1 MSYSC
6 PVSFERIES
15 NTSRLSS
22 FIVSICVIYYFL
34 TFNVLIAYFLFFDF
48 SIRLFYKKEYS
59 LIHLVSATIKK
70 SFRIKD
76 KYVDSGAK
84 KLAGIFALIFI
95 FLLIIANHM
104 DYKAFAFV
112 VGGIFV
118 LCSLLDAFLNYCVG
132 CKIYYII
139 KKIYPNFM
147 NP

>member
-6 PVSFERIES
+6 PVSFETIES
-15 NTSRLSS
+15 NTSRISS
-22 FIVSICVIYYFL
+22 LIVSICVVYYFFS
-34 TFNVLIAYFLFFDF
+34 FNVAVAYFLFLDF
-48 SIRLFYKKEYS
+48 STRIFYKKEFS
-59 LIHLVSATIKK
+59 LIYLLSSVIKK
-70 SFRIKD
+70 SLRIKD

-84 KLAGIFALIFI
+84 RLAGIFALIFI
-95 FLLIIANHM
+95 FLIILANHM
-104 DYKAFAFV
+104 EYTAFAFA

-132 CKIYYII
+132 CKIYFII

>member
-22 FIVSICVIYYFL
+22 LIVSACVLYYFF
-34 TFNVLIAYFLFFDF
+34 TPNIYVLCFLFIDF
-48 SIRLFYKKEYS
+48 FTRIFLKKEFS
-59 LIHLVSATIKK
+59 LIYLLSRTIKK
-70 SFRIKD
+70 SARMSP

-95 FLLIIANHM
+95 FLIAAANYMEYII
-104 DYKAFAFV
+104 FEFL
-112 VGGIFV
+112 VGGIFI
-118 LCSLLDAFLNYCVG
+118 LCSLLDAFVNYCVG